1 MLSNNG
7 SCETNSKL
15 PQGFG
20 NYLSNEGYVQV
31 IFPKT
36 LFNHFDE
43 KHNYC
48 KNFLYFC
55 RDSNT
60 WAIIQSSTQVDCVGE
75 YSYFDING
83 IWMKSVPELVPLNAE
98 EKPKVVQP
106 GYKNLSSS
114 VEILP
119 HSIGVFSGEVSNGII
134 QSLLYPIYRQQA
146 IDSYTNQYMKTTSGF
161 LDERMNKG
169 ITARD
174 GMYSFFNGLLDEV
187 WIGME
192 YYAKICLAA
201 LGVAYLT
208 WQVNIT

>member
-1 MLSNNG
+1 
-7 SCETNSKL
+7 
-15 PQGFG
+15 
-20 NYLSNEGYVQV
+20 
-31 IFPKT
+31 
-36 LFNHFDE
+36 
-43 KHNYC
+43 
-48 KNFLYFC
+48 
-55 RDSNT
+55 
-60 WAIIQSSTQVDCVGE
+60 
-75 YSYFDING
+75 
-83 IWMKSVPELVPLNAE
+83 MKSVPELVPLNAE